1 MTCFISRCIIYLYPI
16 IIIIAYIYIGESKLI
31 VSLAAFNILI
41 NDVCRLFMEVF

>member
-1 MTCFISRCIIYLYPI
+1 MTCFISRRIIYLYPII

-41 NDVCRLFMEVF
+41 NNKLL